1 MKSATEKKALVLTIC
16 KLNIQNGHH
25 LFGFQMV
32 GLFGI
37 KMELKKM
44 DHLAS
49 QQLSTIQTLA
59 QQIFRSP
66 LYLVCYI

>member
-25 LFGFQMV
+25 LFGFQMA

-37 KMELKKM
+37 KMELKKW
-44 DHLAS
+44 
-49 QQLSTIQTLA
+49 TIWHPNNFPPFKTWLNKYSDP
-59 QQIFRSP
+59 R
-66 LYLVCYI
+66 CT